1 MKKEIKEKLFELRDE
16 KYKEF
21 HSGLC
26 PGTDNIIGV
35 RVPVLRNLAKDL
47 AKEYG
52 QKANNIFTFHE
63 FLNRIQKDE
72 LEIRFSTNET
82 NEDSVTIMTIHK
94 SKGLQVDYVVI
105 INNKNYGMDFPSK
118 INDLSIIKLL
128 LAGELDDY
136 PYSEERRLF
145 YVALTRSKK

>member
-1 MKKEIKEKLFELRDE
+1 MLFFLR
-16 KYKEF
+16 
-21 HSGLC
+21 
-26 PGTDNIIGV
+26 
-35 RVPVLRNLAKDL
+35 KDL
-47 AKEYG
+47 K
-52 QKANNIFTFHE
+52 
-63 FLNRIQKDE
+63 
-72 LEIRFSTNET
+72 IRFL
-82 NEDSVTIMTIHK
+82 TIHK

-105 INNKNYGMDFPSK
+105 INNKNYGMDFPIK